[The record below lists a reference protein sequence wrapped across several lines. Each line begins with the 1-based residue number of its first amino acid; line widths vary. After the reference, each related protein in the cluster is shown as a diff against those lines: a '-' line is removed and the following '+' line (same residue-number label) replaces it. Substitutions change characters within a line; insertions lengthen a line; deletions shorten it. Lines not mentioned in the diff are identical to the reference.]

1 MRIDGTSHQHRAAVN
16 QKKDAAK
23 QETPGQVARDGDS
36 VELSGGP
43 TDLASLAQIARQDD
57 SSRTSK
63 IEEVRQRLSSGYYN
77 TDQFRSDLAN
87 AVLSNGVL
95 DKVLVDAVQVQ
106 DVRRQ
111 VEEMPES
118 REDRVEEARERVTDG
133 FYDQKQTK
141 LDTADRIIDE
151 LI

>member
-1 MRIDGTSHQHRAAVN
+1 MRIDGTSHQHRVAAN

-23 QETPGQVARDGDS
+23 QEVSRQVVRDADS

-43 TDLASLAQIARQDD
+43 TDSASLAKIAQHDD
-57 SSRTSK
+57 SSRISK

-77 TDQFRSDLAN
+77 TDEFRSDLAN
-87 AVLSNGVL
+87 AVLSNGVV
-95 DKVLVDAVQVQ
+95 DEVAVDAVQVQ
-106 DVRRQ
+106 DIRRQ
-111 VEEMPES
+111 VGEMPES
-118 REDRVEEARERVTDG
+118 RVDRVEEVRERVTDG
-133 FYDQKQTK
+133 FYGQKQTK